1 MLGELVGNCS
11 WKSKLASVAP
21 PLSAAAIV
29 SSNRRIPDAAP
40 SVPLHGSQVQLRL
53 LNEQSSNSD
62 NHLAAKS
69 MRFAYEIKKLM

>member
-1 MLGELVGNCS
+1 MPKNSMVMVV
-11 WKSKLASVAP
+11 ASRHVPDP
-21 PLSAAAIV
+21 PT
-29 SSNRRIPDAAP
+29 
-40 SVPLHGSQVQLRL
+40 VPLHGSQVQLRL